1 MTKKIGIRELKNNA
15 SKIVRA
21 VREEQAEYVVT
32 VHGEPVAVLRPL
44 TEELEDQQEV
54 DTEIAAE
61 IAEMKQLA
69 REIAAGWKSDKSGL
83 EILEEDRQASYER
96 LL

>member
-21 VREEQAEYVVT
+21 VREEQVEYVVT

-44 TEELEDQQEV
+44 AEELEDQQEV
-54 DTEIAAE
+54 DAEIAAE